1 VSQTTVTLRLQ
12 ADNRG
17 LLPPLKQAQAA
28 VDEMGKAAGASG
40 RAGAAGLSNIGHAAS
55 RAERDV
61 GRLGQTAKLAAG
73 SIAALASISV
83 AKQLAGS
90 FLQAADRAGQ
100 LSARMQL
107 ATQSQREYNTVMER
121 SKQIAHRSY
130 QSINQIAEIAIQ
142 AADPM
147 RQLGYSIKDTMDL
160 TEALSLSL
168 VVSGAN
174 QQRAA
179 NAITQFSQAMQTGTL
194 RGQEFRTVL
203 ENAPRFVTA
212 LEQSLGKTRAELI
225 AMARDGELTVDA
237 LSGVTSQ
244 LAALRAET
252 EAMPTTLEDA
262 RTRFGNAWQ
271 EFAEGAS
278 KAVNANQALVK
289 IIEVV
294 ADNLG
299 NIALAAGVVALA
311 IGGRLVGAL
320 VQATQKKL
328 ADIAASRAA
337 AQAELQAAR
346 AAQAAA
352 AGRLSAVR
360 AGIGGTLS
368 LAAAETQLAAAQART
383 TAATIAASNALRAK
397 AAAVNLARGALAM
410 FGGPVGL
417 AVTALTAFVL
427 WVRNSRAEAEQLA
440 ESVKTNFQSAMGTFR
455 EFNEET
461 ANTAFSGLASANKE
475 LADAAQH
482 VTNAER
488 AVREQVEQN
497 ARTMM
502 RAGQVFKSQKEA
514 LAERN
519 NELDQARLTW
529 QHLAVEEHRAIKLS
543 AELVQQAAGITNA
556 TEAETTALREKLR
569 ELSNLNQTLDE
580 VKPHLVDYYN
590 RAGDAAS
597 ANALLAASFA
607 NITQSVKRVD
617 WGEIDKSLAQHI
629 QSAEL
634 RWVELTQGKLAL
646 RRLELE
652 RLLPTGNT
660 DPAEVA
666 QRKAQIEAILE
677 AEAANHRLA
686 DSARRAAQAEQE
698 AKRAAEELTRQR
710 EQQAQSQAK
719 YADEAAIVA
728 AQLTGPIAEAET
740 QRIQRIKSLDAEL
753 ASLNITQADHTVLVN
768 AARAAEAKRVA
779 ELRSQQS
786 APRALLD
793 TMRGELQLLANTRE
807 QREVL
812 TRQLH
817 AEHEMREAITQAI
830 EAGNAALRDS
840 PDEQDKLIQHA
851 RALAASSVEI
861 ERNTERVREWA
872 DVATRGVA
880 GIADVFTDVATRT
893 IRTSRDMFGALKDV
907 WKRGFADL
915 IRTALEQDFV
925 RPIQQTLLGMLSGQ
939 GFAAAGQ
946 ASGNYAQALA
956 KGISGQVAGQ
966 VSGGIISGVAQRV
979 RGFFGGSAAKAATA
993 STTATGLRQMVEIN
1007 GQFVPVMTDQAGSV
1021 IGMGQAAMGVGL
1033 AQRGGLLTRTFSN
1046 GIPYAGAALGLGG
1059 LYYGLSHT
1067 GNGGLSSAL
1076 GGLSYGALGLGLG
1089 GILSG
1094 SAAALAGG
1102 ASLASG
1108 ASAGMSAAFGGLG
1121 SAAWLPVAGQIAA
1134 ASALI
1139 NSITGG
1145 KLFGTKW
1152 KAREGNTTLNIG
1164 AAGGSASAQVYETRK
1179 KSFFRGTARRW
1190 RDVDASDEARNAAR
1204 ELYTAIDAMARTSA
1218 QQLGVEMAARV
1229 TGAFKTT
1236 FDRNG
1241 NATDELSTVLGRTY
1255 KESIEAFQQRLSA
1268 ETIIAQVGKIDGTAS
1283 AVAERWRANAGQ
1295 LLDGAQYMLTA
1306 ATDVANGLD
1315 VWSQHGL
1322 SALTKVV
1329 ERMQIG
1335 DETLTNT
1342 YQRLT
1347 STAVQYGQHIGGI
1360 ETDLRTRGLNA
1371 FQRAALDVERQYR
1384 DHVRTANDL
1393 AKALGLSGARADDLA
1408 KIEQWRAVN
1417 MAEVQRQLESERG
1430 RLQDDLRLSQ
1440 YSPLT
1445 DKQKLSD
1452 AMSQLSSAVAAGDIQ
1467 QARALSQSALEL
1479 GRNLYASGRDY
1490 NSLYAH
1496 VNGLLDT
1503 LGSGLD
1509 LDMDDGTTMGDLAD
1523 ILVNL
1528 PNNIAKSLF
1537 EQLYA
1542 PPAPPPVIPASGGQL
1557 ANGDVHQTLKDIEAW
1572 LRRIHGSN
1580 GESLHHQIAVSL
1592 K

>member
-1 VSQTTVTLRLQ
+1 VSDTTVTLRLQ

-17 LLPPLKQAQAA
+17 LLPPLKQAQTA
-28 VDEMGKAAGASG
+28 VDEVGKAAGASG

-61 GRLGQTAKLAAG
+61 GRLNQTAKLAAG
-73 SIAALASISV
+73 SIAALASIS
-83 AKQLAGS
+83 AIKQLAGS

-130 QSINQIAEIAIQ
+130 QSIGQVAEIAIQ

-244 LAALRAET
+244 LAALREET

-299 NIALAAGVVALA
+299 NIALAAGVVTLA
-311 IGGRLVGAL
+311 VGGRLVGAL

-383 TAATIAASNALRAK
+383 TAATVAASNALRTK

-455 EFNEET
+455 EFKEET

-488 AVREQVEQN
+488 AWREQVEKN
-497 ARTMM
+497 M
-502 RAGQVFKSQKEA
+502 RVIGQTGHVYQSQIAA
-514 LAERN
+514 LAEREN
-519 NELDQARLTW
+519 ALEQARVTW
-529 QHLAVEEHRAIKLS
+529 RHLAVEEHRAIKLS

-556 TEAETTALREKLR
+556 TEEETWALREKLR

-607 NITQSVKRVD
+607 NIAQSVKRVD
-617 WGEIDKSLAQHI
+617 WGEIDKSLSQHI
-629 QSAEL
+629 QNAEL
-634 RWVELTQGKLAL
+634 RRIELTQGKLA
-646 RRLELE
+646 RTRLELE
-652 RLLPTGNT
+652 GLLPRDNT
-660 DPAEVA
+660 DPDEVA
-666 QRKAQIEAILE
+666 QRQAQIDAIVA
-677 AEAANHRLA
+677 AEAANERLA
-686 DSARRAAQAEQE
+686 ESVRRAAQAEQE

-710 EQQAQSQAK
+710 EQKAQSQAK

-740 QRIQRIKSLDAEL
+740 QRIQRIKALDAEL
-753 ASLNITQADHTVLVN
+753 ANLNITQADHTVLVN

-793 TMRGELQLLANTRE
+793 TMSGELQLLANTRE

-817 AEHEMREAITQAI
+817 AEHEMREAMTQAI

-840 PDEQDKLIQHA
+840 PDEQEKLIEHA

-861 ERNTERVREWA
+861 ERNTERVQEWA

-915 IRTALEQDFV
+915 IRTALEQNFV

-939 GFAAAGQ
+939 GFAVAGQ
-946 ASGNYAQALA
+946 GNLAQVLA
-956 KGISGQVAGQ
+956 KGVSGQVAGQ
-966 VSGGIISGVAQRV
+966 VSGGIISGVVGRV
-979 RGFFGGSAAKAATA
+979 RGLFGGTAATA
-993 STTATGLRQMVEIN
+993 GSNAVAIGSRAIPAVSTGAASTGA
-1007 GQFVPVMTDQAGSV
+1007 AG
-1021 IGMGQAAMGVGL
+1021 G
-1033 AQRGGLLTRTFSN
+1033 T
-1046 GIPYAGAALGLGG
+1046 GAALGGIGAIPVAGWIAAGMMANAGMYRSGWDVGGQSTDIFKTILKGTGSFGGAVAAPILATDKLLRNLGIG
-1059 LYYGLSHT
+1059 GKLASVLTGSSLVARAFGRRAPRITGQGIQGGYGFDGFDGNFYSDIYQKGGWFRSSKRWTETSAIDPEIKTLFDGVAGSVSSHT
-1067 GNGGLSSAL
+1067 QKLAAQIGTDINQRLASVRVDIGRLELDADPERAKEQLREAAESMLERLAQESVKALGFERLLNRGFEGADVLDAL
-1076 GGLSYGALGLGLG
+1076 GGIMDIAAGHAAELGRALTSLELENVTRGAEW
-1089 GILSG
+1089 IMQR
-1094 SAAALAGG
+1094 ATRNAT
-1102 ASLASG
+1102 SLADEVNSVTAMLRDYAG
-1108 ASAGMSAAFGGLG
+1108 TMAGVQAS
-1121 SAAWLPVAGQIAA
+1121 I
-1134 ASALI
+1134 
-1139 NSITGG
+1139 
-1145 KLFGTKW
+1145 
-1152 KAREGNTTLNIG
+1152 
-1164 AAGGSASAQVYETRK
+1164 
-1179 KSFFRGTARRW
+1179 
-1190 RDVDASDEARNAAR
+1190 
-1204 ELYTAIDAMARTSA
+1204 RTS
-1218 QQLGVEMAARV
+1218 
-1229 TGAFKTT
+1229 
-1236 FDRNG
+1236 
-1241 NATDELSTVLGRTY
+1241 
-1255 KESIEAFQQRLSA
+1255 
-1268 ETIIAQVGKIDGTAS
+1268 
-1283 AVAERWRANAGQ
+1283 
-1295 LLDGAQYMLTA
+1295 
-1306 ATDVANGLD
+1306 
-1315 VWSQHGL
+1315 
-1322 SALTKVV
+1322 
-1329 ERMQIG
+1329 
-1335 DETLTNT
+1335 
-1342 YQRLT
+1342 
-1347 STAVQYGQHIGGI
+1347 
-1360 ETDLRTRGLNA
+1360 GLNQ
-1371 FQRAALDVERQYR
+1371 FQRAALEVERQYR
-1384 DHVRTANDL
+1384 EQVSTVNAL
-1393 AKALGLSGARADDLA
+1393 ARSLGLSAARAEDLA
-1408 KIEQWRAVN
+1408 AIEQLRAIN
-1417 MAEVQRQLESERG
+1417 MAQVQRQLESERN

-1445 DKQKLSD
+1445 DKQKLSE
-1452 AMSQLSSAVAAGDIQ
+1452 ALSQLSSAVAAGDIQ
-1467 QARALSQSALEL
+1467 QARALSQSALDL
-1479 GRNLYASGRDY
+1479 GRNLYASGSDY

-1503 LGSGLD
+1503 LGMVLT
-1509 LDMDDGTTMGDLAD
+1509 LTWTMARRWE
-1523 ILVNL
+1523 IWPTFWSISRTIL
-1528 PNNIAKSLF
+1528 PNPCLSNCIR
-1537 EQLYA
+1537 
-1542 PPAPPPVIPASGGQL
+1542 PPSTSPPSIPAAGNRSMAMSSKPSRISRRGCAGFMT
-1557 ANGDVHQTLKDIEAW
+1557 ATASRCTIK
-1572 LRRIHGSN
+1572 LR
-1580 GESLHHQIAVSL
+1580 
-1592 K
+1592 